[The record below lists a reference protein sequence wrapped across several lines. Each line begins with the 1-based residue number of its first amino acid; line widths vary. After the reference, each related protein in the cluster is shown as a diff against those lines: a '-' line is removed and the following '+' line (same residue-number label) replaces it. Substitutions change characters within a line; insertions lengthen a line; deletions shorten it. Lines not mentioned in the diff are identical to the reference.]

1 MRFAPWVQHL
11 RCVPHPHQRHQNPAV
26 ASSQGL
32 LPVFGYKGRVRQR
45 RQQHFGPDPKGRQDT
60 PLSGLLGFVFPR
72 GTKLHPNLPR
82 GPRDP
87 GPVNIGAPQGS
98 PISPLLFLLSV
109 APLHFR
115 ILRGLMISYV
125 DHFALTVA
133 SLSYR
138 GNIHR
143 LQELFDRLERKA
155 CRLGVSFSVAKTEL
169 LHWRTPSQRHSPK
182 CVSPIQIKGEV
193 LHPSN
198 SVRWLGY
205 WFTPALDPTAHFS
218 RRLALA
224 QGAFALIH
232 HLGPPGAGLPLYLC
246 HRLATSLVAPIL
258 LYGADLFTPSVGSTT
273 CLDTF

>member
-1 MRFAPWVQHL
+1 
-11 RCVPHPHQRHQNPAV
+11 
-26 ASSQGL
+26 
-32 LPVFGYKGRVRQR
+32 
-45 RQQHFGPDPKGRQDT
+45 
-60 PLSGLLGFVFPR
+60 
-72 GTKLHPNLPR
+72 
-82 GPRDP
+82 
-87 GPVNIGAPQGS
+87 
-98 PISPLLFLLSV
+98 
-109 APLHFR
+109 
-115 ILRGLMISYV
+115 MISYV